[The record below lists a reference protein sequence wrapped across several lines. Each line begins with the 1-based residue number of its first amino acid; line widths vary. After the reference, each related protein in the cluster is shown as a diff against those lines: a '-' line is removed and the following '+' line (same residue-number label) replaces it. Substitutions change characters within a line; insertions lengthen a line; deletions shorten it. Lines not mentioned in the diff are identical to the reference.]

1 MGVLNLLCMIDYQKL
16 FRTKDVD
23 LIKEFPGHTRKELR
37 EIKSKIPISALKVL
51 VFDVETS
58 QMKVKVWQL
67 RGNEYIEPTR
77 ILEDWFMVCW
87 AGKWLNGKSIGDRLT
102 PREAKA
108 CNDKRIIKSL
118 WSALNEADIVIAHN
132 GDCVHID
139 TPILTSD
146 LTWVKAGDLKNNVEL
161 VSFDEGREPGYPTR
175 DKNKQWKTNK
185 TRLVKLGSVKNYRHN
200 LRDCVEIVFGNGD
213 RIITTKNHYWLGMAE
228 KDKNHRWYRA
238 ENLRVGQRVIK
249 YMNPWQEDNSYEA
262 GWLSGFISGEGTLK
276 GGGASIDFCQR
287 PGRTME
293 QSLKYAKKLGID
305 MAKTMEKS
313 GGLGRGDTLYT
324 YSRGGKW
331 KTLETLGKLRIERLI
346 DNLDWKKF
354 GCLRGKNLNVQT
366 IVEVNNVGLQPVAE
380 FETTSKTYF
389 AGGYPMHNSFDILK
403 ANTRFLKYG
412 AELPKYYKTIDTLKL
427 LRKNF
432 KISSNKLDYACKFIG
447 VGGKLSTGGIE
458 LWDKSELG
466 DEQALSKMFRYCLN
480 DVKIT
485 EKLFLKLIPYIKNLK
500 LTL

>member
-1 MGVLNLLCMIDYQKL
+1 MIDYQKL

-37 EIKSKIPISALKVL
+37 EMKSKIPISALKVL
-51 VFDVETS
+51 VFDIETA

-118 WSALNEADIVIAHN
+118 WSALNEADIVIEHN
-132 GDCVHID
+132 GDD
-139 TPILTSD
+139 
-146 LTWVKAGDLKNNVEL
+146 
-161 VSFDEGREPGYPTR
+161 
-175 DKNKQWKTNK
+175 
-185 TRLVKLGSVKNYRHN
+185 
-200 LRDCVEIVFGNGD
+200 
-213 RIITTKNHYWLGMAE
+213 
-228 KDKNHRWYRA
+228 
-238 ENLRVGQRVIK
+238 
-249 YMNPWQEDNSYEA
+249 
-262 GWLSGFISGEGTLK
+262 
-276 GGGASIDFCQR
+276 
-287 PGRTME
+287 
-293 QSLKYAKKLGID
+293 
-305 MAKTMEKS
+305 
-313 GGLGRGDTLYT
+313 
-324 YSRGGKW
+324 
-331 KTLETLGKLRIERLI
+331 
-346 DNLDWKKF
+346 
-354 GCLRGKNLNVQT
+354 
-366 IVEVNNVGLQPVAE
+366 
-380 FETTSKTYF
+380 
-389 AGGYPMHNSFDILK
+389 FDIKK

-432 KISSNKLDYACKFIG
+432 RISSNKLDYACKFIG

-485 EKLFLKLIPYIKNLK
+485 EKLFLKLIPYIKNLN
-500 LTL
+500 LTI